1 MRPPEIIETERLIL
15 RLPILSDA
23 ETIFRAYAQDVEVVR
38 YVIWKPH
45 GSVEETVAFI
55 SDRIAAWNDHRSFSW
70 VITRK
75 PTDDLIGMV
84 EMRIEDFKANLGYV
98 IARRFWGRGFATEAA
113 CSIVNWAL
121 NQERIYRVWA
131 VCDVDNAASAR
142 VLEKVGM
149 QREGVL
155 RSLLLHPNIS
165 SHPRDSYCYSVIKS
179 NIGIKR

>member
-15 RLPILSDA
+15 RLPMLSDA
-23 ETIFRAYAQDVEVVR
+23 ETIFRTYAQDVEVVR

-45 GSVEETVAFI
+45 SSVEETEAFLR
-55 SDRIAAWNDHRSFSW
+55 DRIAAWKDHRSFSW
-70 VITRK
+70 VITQK
-75 PTDDLIGMV
+75 STDDLIGMV

-98 IARRFWGRGFATEAA
+98 IARRFWRRGFATEAA
-113 CSIVNWAL
+113 RSIVNWAL

-155 RSLLLHPNIS
+155 RNLLMHPNIS
-165 SHPRDSYCYSVIKS
+165 SQPRDSYCYSIVKS
-179 NIGIKR
+179 VG